1 MTKEKAKDVDF
12 LINAAFDL
20 PAPEMPAI
28 FEEDNR
34 VIELTD
40 DDMEFLVAAGG
51 TNKKNENQ
59 GKR

>member
-40 DDMEFLVAAGG
+40 DDMEFLVAAGAQQ
-51 TNKKNENQ
+51 KKQDPKSN
-59 GKR
+59 